1 LRDKNRE
8 LVYKGPLKCRG
19 GPNAENADLLVFL
32 FDHALLMVKPKWV
45 NKHEQYKVYRKVGC
59 NGYRY
64 TTTCSDLLRIIANP
78 IGAFGRYVAGRR
90 EY

>member
-1 LRDKNRE
+1 MRDKNRE

-45 NKHEQYKVYRKVGC
+45 NKHEQYKVYRKVS
-59 NGYRY
+59 RRPL
-64 TTTCSDLLRIIANP
+64 SSRLSVADLTA
-78 IGAFGRYVAGRR
+78 RR
-90 EY
+90 SLYPWNFW